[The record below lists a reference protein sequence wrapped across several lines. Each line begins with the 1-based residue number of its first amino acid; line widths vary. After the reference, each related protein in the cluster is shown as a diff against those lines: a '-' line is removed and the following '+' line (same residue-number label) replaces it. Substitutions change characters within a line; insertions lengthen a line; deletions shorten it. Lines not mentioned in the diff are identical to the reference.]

1 MPKVLRLCVMTCMST
16 LSVEVIE
23 RKNLNKDFQL
33 LLPVAITQS
42 LQDDSHLPLKELLM
56 NWKSRL
62 ECKARKGDL
71 SLPVCNNPKSM
82 LASLAL
88 RISSKGDT
96 K

>member
-1 MPKVLRLCVMTCMST
+1 MTYMST

-33 LLPVAITQS
+33 LLPVPITQS

-62 ECKARKGDL
+62 ECKVRKGDL
-71 SLPVCNNPKSM
+71 SLPVCSNPKSM